1 MGKTERNAEERQRA
15 QADSTKAAQSSKE
28 GRKRDS
34 LGRMQSPTSAQAGKA
49 NMKPLDELDK
59 VDPERA
65 KAIRR
70 KGQAA
75 QMAKARQRKAIREIY
90 EELLAQKVPDSVTN
104 EAVARYAEQTGKK
117 SVTAYECLAIAQL
130 LEAQAGNTKAAAF
143 VRDSVGDKPVEQVQV
158 SEAVTDGDRSLMA
171 KLEARLQH
179 KDKKPEA

>member
-1 MGKTERNAEERQRA
+1 MGKAERNAEERQ
-15 QADSTKAAQSSKE
+15 KARKVNNHSEGAE
-28 GRKRDS
+28 GRKMDS

-49 NMKPLDELDK
+49 NMRPLDELDK

-104 EAVARYAEQTGKK
+104 EAVARYAEETGKK
-117 SVTAYECLAIAQL
+117 SLTAYECLAIAQL

-143 VRDSVGDKPVEQVQV
+143 VRDSVGDKPVEQVHV
-158 SEAVTDGDRSLMA
+158 SEGVTDGDRALMA

-179 KDKKPEA
+179 KDKKPET

>member
-1 MGKTERNAEERQRA
+1 MGKAERNAEERQ
-15 QADSTKAAQSSKE
+15 KARKGNQHSEGAE

-104 EAVARYAEQTGKK
+104 EAVARYAEETGKK
-117 SVTAYECLAIAQL
+117 SLTAYECLAIAQL

-143 VRDSVGDKPVEQVQV
+143 VRDSVGDKPIDQLQVT
-158 SEAVTDGDRSLMA
+158 EAVTDGDRKLMA

>member
-1 MGKTERNAEERQRA
+1 MAKANAEERQ
-15 QADSTKAAQSSKE
+15 KARKVNNHSEGAE
-28 GRKRDS
+28 GRKMDS

-90 EELLAQKVPDSVTN
+90 EENKEKKVPDSVTN
-104 EAVARYAEQTGKK
+104 EAVARYAEETGKK
-117 SVTAYECLAIAQL
+117 SLTAYECLAIAQL
-130 LEAQAGNTKAAAF
+130 LEAQAGNTKAATF
-143 VRDSVGDKPVEQVQV
+143 VRDSVGDKPIDQLQVT
-158 SEAVTDGDRSLMA
+158 EAVTDGDRKLMA

>member
-1 MGKTERNAEERQRA
+1 MGKADRNAEERQRTRKGKQNSEGA
-15 QADSTKAAQSSKE
+15 E

-90 EELLAQKVPDSVTN
+90 EELLAAKMPESVTN

-143 VRDSVGDKPVEQVQV
+143 VRDSVGDKPVEQVHV
-158 SEAVTDGDRSLMA
+158 SEGVTDGDRRLMA